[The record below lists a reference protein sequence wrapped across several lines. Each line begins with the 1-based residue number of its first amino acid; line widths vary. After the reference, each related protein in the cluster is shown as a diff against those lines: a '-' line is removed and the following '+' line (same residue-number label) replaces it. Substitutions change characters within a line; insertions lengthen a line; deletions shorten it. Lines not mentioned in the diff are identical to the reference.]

1 MIRRPPRSTLFPY
14 TTLFR
19 SCISERLDGA
29 FRPVAQSSAPARN
42 TCTDN
47 EPVPLLDSAREDVV
61 RVAFAIS
68 DVDDVVAPKA
78 LRGAV
83 ESAQPAKR
91 LSLGIFPRLE
101 TAASL
106 RLPA

>member
-19 SCISERLDGA
+19 SCLSERLDGA

-78 LRGAV
+78 LPGPF
-83 ESAQPAKR
+83 ESAHPPKR
-91 LSLGIFPRLE
+91 LPLPIFPLLE
-101 TAASL
+101 P
-106 RLPA
+106 PAPL